1 MVGTMTTRSW
11 AESPPPPEVRRP
23 VMYQHWRQL
32 TFLHWPYTPDTV
44 QRLLPAGLEVDTFD
58 GAAWVGLV
66 PFLMDGVRP
75 PGLPP
80 APWASRF
87 PETNVRTYARGPDG
101 GEAIW
106 FLSLD
111 AARLGAVLAARTGY
125 ALPYFWSRMSVVASA
140 GGDRLRY
147 RARRRWPGP
156 AGARCDADVEFGATF
171 EPAELG
177 PLDHFLTARFRL
189 WNVPAGRLA
198 VAAAE
203 HPPWTLRRA
212 TLVDLDQGLLQA
224 AGLPPPDGPPV
235 VHAADGVRV
244 RIGAWHRVRPAR
256 ATGATTP
263 R

>member
-1 MVGTMTTRSW
+1 
-11 AESPPPPEVRRP
+11 
-23 VMYQHWRQL
+23 VMLQHWRQL
-32 TFLHWPYTPDTV
+32 AFLHWPYTPEAV

-87 PETNVRTYARGPDG
+87 AETNVRTYARGPDG
-101 GEAIW
+101 DDAIW

-111 AARLGAVLAARTGY
+111 AARLGAVLAARSGY
-125 ALPYFWSRMSVVASA
+125 ALPYFWSRMSVGLSGA
-140 GGDRLRY
+140 GRRLRY
-147 RARRRWPGP
+147 RGRRRWPGP
-156 AGARCDADVEFGATF
+156 AGPRCDADVELGATF
-171 EPAELG
+171 EAAELC

-189 WNVPAGRLA
+189 WTVPRGRLA

-212 TLVDLDQGLLQA
+212 TLVDLDQDLLQA
-224 AGLPPPDGPPV
+224 AGLRPPEGPPV
-235 VHAADGVRV
+235 IHAADGVRV
-244 RIGAWHRVRPAR
+244 RIGAWHRVRAAG
-256 ATGATTP
+256 ATGAT
-263 R
+263 RLR